1 MRRLIVLS
9 PLFLSQVLSAQ
20 ADSAAADAPDSH
32 FAQVPGM
39 SVVGSG
45 VANTDPAATFS
56 SPVTLLR
63 FQPFVDV
70 QSRGL
75 AETQADVV
83 VRGGT
88 FENTGF
94 KLGAVNLFDPQT
106 GHYFS
111 EIPVD
116 TLMLGQVQV
125 LTGAANALE
134 GFNSSVGTLAYDWM
148 PITCGGIVEGGVGT
162 DGLYFGRVAA
172 GNAFEGTSF
181 LGRTL
186 AVQASAAYSEGDG
199 TIEFGDHRFRRFGAR
214 LQLVGQG
221 GQSDVYAGWQSK
233 FYGWPGMY
241 TGNPG
246 LQETEDYDVLLLVAN
261 HTQNYGDGSHWAAG
275 TYYRGFDDDY
285 ELDRDRPGYYRPYQ
299 HQTRVV
305 SAAAEGR
312 HLFGNSMHLDWRAE
326 ALGDEI
332 ESTELTY
339 AGFMSRSYWKATLLP
354 GMTLKNGSDSID
366 LSAGASWDDSNR
378 DSDSLSPILLASYR
392 HNTTSGY
399 WQLYSHYTRTTQVPG
414 YTALGSN
421 PSPGAFSG
429 SAGLPR
435 EAANNYEVGVVGG
448 IGQFQAGASVFYRQH
463 HNLADWTYDIDAP
476 GTYRKATP
484 VDLDVQG
491 AEVYAGYTNKPFS
504 LTVSYAWLNIDP
516 EYNDARVDA
525 SFYALNYPVH
535 RATLAAAWR
544 LVDSLELRV
553 EAEARQQENNIRRSS
568 DTEAL
573 LANASITWDTPFD
586 GFSVAL
592 IADNIGDSDYQEFPG
607 VPAEGRQ
614 LGLRTSYA
622 W

>member
-1 MRRLIVLS
+1 
-9 PLFLSQVLSAQ
+9 
-20 ADSAAADAPDSH
+20 
-32 FAQVPGM
+32 
-39 SVVGSG
+39 
-45 VANTDPAATFS
+45 
-56 SPVTLLR
+56 
-63 FQPFVDV
+63 
-70 QSRGL
+70 
-75 AETQADVV
+75 
-83 VRGGT
+83 
-88 FENTGF
+88 
-94 KLGAVNLFDPQT
+94 
-106 GHYFS
+106 
-111 EIPVD
+111 
-116 TLMLGQVQV
+116 
-125 LTGAANALE
+125 
-134 GFNSSVGTLAYDWM
+134 
-148 PITCGGIVEGGVGT
+148 
-162 DGLYFGRVAA
+162 
-172 GNAFEGTSF
+172 
-181 LGRTL
+181 
-186 AVQASAAYSEGDG
+186 VQASAAYSEGDG

-435 EAANNYEVGVVGG
+435 EAANNYEVASSAASASSRLAPASSTGSTTTWRTGPTTSTPPAP
-448 IGQFQAGASVFYRQH
+448 IARPRRWTWMCRAPRSTRATQQALQPHRQLR
-463 HNLADWTYDIDAP
+463 LAH
-476 GTYRKATP
+476 
-484 VDLDVQG
+484 
-491 AEVYAGYTNKPFS
+491 
-504 LTVSYAWLNIDP
+504 IDP

-525 SFYALNYPVH
+525 SFYALNYPSIVH
-535 RATLAAAWR
+535 VGRSLAPGRQPGAARGSRSPATGEQHPPQQR
-544 LVDSLELRV
+544 HRGP
-553 EAEARQQENNIRRSS
+553 ARQRQHHLGYAVRR
-568 DTEAL
+568 L
-573 LANASITWDTPFD
+573 LGGPDR
-586 GFSVAL
+586 
-592 IADNIGDSDYQEFPG
+592 
-607 VPAEGRQ
+607 RQ
-614 LGLRTSYA
+614 HRRQ
-622 W
+622 